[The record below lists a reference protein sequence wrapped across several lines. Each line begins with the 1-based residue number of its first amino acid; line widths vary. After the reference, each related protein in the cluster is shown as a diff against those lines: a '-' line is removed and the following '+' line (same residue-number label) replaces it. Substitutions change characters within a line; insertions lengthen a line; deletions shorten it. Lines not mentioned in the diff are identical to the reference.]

1 MRGRKRSSKN
11 LLSPISLSDGQ
22 IALNPSTPRCSE
34 RRASQIAIESTNSSF
49 ACAVCATPC
58 CERCC
63 CRCFFFVHLFSIS
76 CASVSHESFQE
87 QSETEQ
93 ASARTY
99 RAQRGVESVI
109 LHRVARRT
117 ISRARKRVVGD
128 ATFEARR
135 VAVASARDRVC
146 HTHARLASGLQ
157 LHPCVAARSSRCCIP
172 RALMQSLRQ
181 YSVDAV
187 HSPAARRQ
195 TRVVDAM
202 QRQKTTTRL
211 LL

>member
-1 MRGRKRSSKN
+1 MSPSTSVSSIPQY
-11 LLSPISLSDGQ
+11 LSPLSLS
-22 IALNPSTPRCSE
+22 IYLSAVPSLPRLSL
-34 RRASQIAIESTNSSF
+34 SLWTL
-49 ACAVCATPC
+49 V
-58 CERCC
+58 
-63 CRCFFFVHLFSIS
+63 
-76 CASVSHESFQE
+76 VSE

-93 ASARTY
+93 ASTRTH

-117 ISRARKRVVGD
+117 ISSARKRVVGD
-128 ATFEARR
+128 ATFEAQR
-135 VAVASARDRVC
+135 VAVPSARDREC

-172 RALMQSLRQ
+172 RALMRSLRQ
-181 YSVDAV
+181 YDVDAV

-211 LL
+211 TL